1 MSNEIKH
8 IDVVSNTQLTNDAFS
23 INSRCIGQICKN
35 DKHFHNKPKTI
46 SQMLLYN
53 KFDLLLF
60 M

>member
-8 IDVVSNTQLTNDAFS
+8 IDVVSNTQLANDAFS

>member
-8 IDVVSNTQLTNDAFS
+8 IDVVSNPQLKNDAYS